1 MLCFLLVSY
10 VCLYACNYFFNK
22 LCILSEI
29 PPYYWRILWQR
40 GTTYMKYG
48 LRWIL
53 QTLSTRLPADLGYT
67 NLTDQH
73 VSLVWIPEFTYF
85 PTYLHNVTTDV
96 ERNLKLRDISG
107 LPVGHVPRGLSLA
120 FLQLIENNCQIHA
133 LTIGDVMEKGGGIS
147 YSLWLFNHMFT
158 RHHQLCQ
165 RGNFQCNRTNAW
177 EEFHGIGGYI
187 KVWTTVC
194 IVNFFF
200 LNLISIYSN

>member
-10 VCLYACNYFFNK
+10 VYLYGCNYFFNK
-22 LCILSEI
+22 LCIFFRNPSIPLKNSVIKGYHLYEI
-29 PPYYWRILWQR
+29 RPPL
-40 GTTYMKYG
+40 
-48 LRWIL
+48 
-53 QTLSTRLPADLGYT
+53 
-67 NLTDQH
+67 NLTD
-73 VSLVWIPEFTYF
+73 SLNKITCRSRVYKFNWPTCISAWFGFQSF
-85 PTYLHNVTTDV
+85 PTDLHNVITDV
-96 ERNLKLRDISG
+96 ERNLKLSDISG

-120 FLQLIENNCQIHA
+120 FLQLIENNCQIRA

-177 EEFHGIGGYI
+177 EKFHGIGGYI

-194 IVNFFF
+194 IVIFFF
-200 LNLISIYSN
+200 